1 MKGRAKNPTVV
12 FKAPRDVTLED
23 REMPVVEGKSV
34 LIKTKRSLVSIGT
47 ELTILSGEF
56 PPSSYWAGYGK
67 YPFVPGYDNIGEVV
81 DVGPNADKSLIG
93 KTVASYSP
101 HSMCVLAPQDEVI
114 VMPSGVSL
122 DEASFFTIAEI
133 VMNGIR
139 RSQLSFGESVVIYG
153 AGLLGQLT
161 ARICKM
167 AGATPVMVVDV
178 SDRRLGYL
186 SGNIFRINP
195 LRQDV
200 VSEVKRLTKGRMADI
215 VFEVTGNQD
224 LIIEEFKCL
233 RRLGRF
239 VVLSSP
245 RGPTYLDLH
254 DFCNAPSFT
263 IIGAHNSSHPP
274 VETLN
279 NPWSRRRHT
288 ELFFDIL
295 LSKELDISKLIT
307 HKVSYK
313 DAPKIY
319 EQLLEDRTRAL
330 GVIFVWE

>member
-1 MKGRAKNPTVV
+1 LNNPTVV
-12 FKAPRDVTLED
+12 FQKPKNVVVED
-23 REMPVVEGKSV
+23 REKPWVEGDNV
-34 LIKTKRSLVSIGT
+34 LIKTRRSLVSIGT

-56 PPSSYWAGYGK
+56 PPKSYWASYGK

-81 DVGPNADKSLIG
+81 DVGPDADKSLVG

-101 HSMCVLAPQDEVI
+101 HAMYVSASQKEIMLVP
-114 VMPSGVSL
+114 MGVSE
-122 DEASFFTIAEI
+122 DEAAFFTIAEI

-153 AGLLGQLT
+153 AGILGQLT

-167 AGATPVMVVDV
+167 AGAMPVIVIDV
-178 SDRRLGYL
+178 SDNRLEYL
-186 SGNIFRINP
+186 PTNIIKINP
-195 LRQDV
+195 SKQDV
-200 VSEVKRLTKGRMADI
+200 ISEVERLTKGRMADI
-215 VFEVTGNQD
+215 VFEVTGNQN
-224 LIIEEFKCL
+224 LIVDEFKCL

-239 VVLSSP
+239 VMLSSP
-245 RGPTYLDLH
+245 RGPTYIDLH
-254 DFCNAPSFT
+254 DYCNAPSFT
-263 IIGAHNSSHPP
+263 IIGAHNMSHPP

-279 NPWSRRRHT
+279 NPWSRKRHA

-295 LSKELDISKLIT
+295 FNKELNVSKLIT

-319 EQLLEDRTRAL
+319 EQLLQDRTRAL
-330 GVIFVWE
+330 GVIFIWE

>member
-1 MKGRAKNPTVV
+1 MNNPTVV
-12 FKAPRDVTLED
+12 FQKPKNVVVED
-23 REMPVVEGKSV
+23 REKPWVEGDNV
-34 LIKTKRSLVSIGT
+34 LIKTRRSLVSIGT

-56 PPSSYWAGYGK
+56 PPKSYWASYGK

-81 DVGPNADKSLIG
+81 DVGPDADKSLVG

-101 HSMCVLAPQDEVI
+101 HAMYVSASQKEIMLVP
-114 VMPSGVSL
+114 MGVSE
-122 DEASFFTIAEI
+122 DEAAFFTIAEI

-153 AGLLGQLT
+153 AGILGQLT

-167 AGATPVMVVDV
+167 AGAMPVIVIDV
-178 SDRRLGYL
+178 SDNRLEYL
-186 SGNIFRINP
+186 PTNIIKINP
-195 LRQDV
+195 SKQDV
-200 VSEVKRLTKGRMADI
+200 ISEVERLTKGRMADI
-215 VFEVTGNQD
+215 VFEVTGNQN
-224 LIIEEFKCL
+224 LIVDEFKCL

-239 VVLSSP
+239 VMLSSP
-245 RGPTYLDLH
+245 RGPTYIDLH
-254 DFCNAPSFT
+254 DYCNAPSFT
-263 IIGAHNSSHPP
+263 IIGAHNMSHPP

-279 NPWSRRRHT
+279 NPWSRKRHA

-295 LSKELDISKLIT
+295 FNKELNVSKLIT

-319 EQLLEDRTRAL
+319 EQLLQDRTRAL
-330 GVIFVWE
+330 GVIFIWE

>member
-1 MKGRAKNPTVV
+1 VFQKPKNVV
-12 FKAPRDVTLED
+12 VED
-23 REMPVVEGKSV
+23 REKPWVEGDNV
-34 LIKTKRSLVSIGT
+34 LIKTRRSLVSIGT

-56 PPSSYWAGYGK
+56 PPKSYWASYGK

-81 DVGPNADKSLIG
+81 DVGPDADKSLVG

-101 HSMCVLAPQDEVI
+101 HAMYVSASQKEIMLVP
-114 VMPSGVSL
+114 MGVSE
-122 DEASFFTIAEI
+122 DEAAFFTIAEI

-153 AGLLGQLT
+153 AGILGQLT

-167 AGATPVMVVDV
+167 AGAMPVIVIDV
-178 SDRRLGYL
+178 SDNRLEYL
-186 SGNIFRINP
+186 PTNIIKINP
-195 LRQDV
+195 SKQDV
-200 VSEVKRLTKGRMADI
+200 ISEVERLTKGRMADI
-215 VFEVTGNQD
+215 VFEVTGNQN
-224 LIIEEFKCL
+224 LIVDEFKCL

-239 VVLSSP
+239 VMLSSP
-245 RGPTYLDLH
+245 RGPTYIDLH
-254 DFCNAPSFT
+254 DYCNAPSFT
-263 IIGAHNSSHPP
+263 IIGAHNMSHPP

-279 NPWSRRRHT
+279 NPWSRKRHA

-295 LSKELDISKLIT
+295 FNKELNVSKLIT

-319 EQLLEDRTRAL
+319 EQLLQDRTRAL
-330 GVIFVWE
+330 GVIFIWE